1 MSFQARGQPTGAS
14 LPQAGP
20 EKRVVFIC
28 RLMLICGIVICSI
41 VIRVL
46 VIRATMIYCIIQAI
60 VIVSIRVV
68 IVIVDDLIMFMKLAD
83 VFQAMD

>member
-1 MSFQARGQPTGAS
+1 LLSFQARGQPTGAS

-20 EKRVVFIC
+20 EKRVVFIR
-28 RLMLICGIVICSI
+28 RLMLICGI

-68 IVIVDDLIMFMKLAD
+68 IVIVANLIIFMKLAD